1 LDELRAVSDDGGTI
15 WLGACV
21 THAAIEDVLVPD
33 PSRGLMPSVAANL
46 AYRAVRTRGTIGGS
60 LALSD
65 PAADW
70 LTVMAALDAQV
81 VLHGPSG
88 QRSVAATDFT
98 TGVYETVRGRDEVI
112 EGVRIRKLSAGARWG
127 FAKFCRKSG
136 EFANSIAAVVRDPD
150 RGYARV
156 MLGAVDGAPIVLEQ
170 TSKLALAGE
179 GNAGARQRAIADD
192 LAAQE
197 AAFDD
202 FKSSLHT
209 TMTMRALSQALP

>member
-1 LDELRAVSDDGGTI
+1 
-15 WLGACV
+15 
-21 THAAIEDVLVPD
+21 
-33 PSRGLMPSVAANL
+33 MPSVAANL

-81 VLHGPSG
+81 LLRGPPG
-88 QRSVAATDFT
+88 PRSVSAIDFT
-98 TGVYETVRGRDEVI
+98 TGIYETVRGRDEII
-112 EGVRIRKLSAGARWG
+112 EGVRIRKLSAGASWG

-136 EFANSIAAVVRDPD
+136 EFANSIAAVVRDPA

-156 MLGAVDGAPIVLEQ
+156 VLGAVDGAPIVLEQ
-170 TSKLALAGE
+170 TSKLALGGE
-179 GNAGARQRAIADD
+179 SSASARQRAVAGD

-197 AAFDD
+197 QAFDD
-202 FKSSLHT
+202 FKSSLHAA
-209 TMTMRALSQALP
+209 MTMRALAQALP